1 MSRRVTAIIAA
12 AGVGK
17 RLGADMPKAY
27 VELGGRTLVERSIR
41 AMIRSEIVDEIL
53 VVISPAMRD
62 FATNLLEKV
71 GLLSAEVPIK
81 LVDGGA
87 ERFDSVWCALQAIP
101 EEHGVVLVH
110 DAARALTPPGMIAR
124 VSRAVLEGCDAVVP
138 VVPIADTIKQVADG
152 VVVATPP
159 RSELAAVQTPQGFDL
174 ATLRAANLQYFEQRP
189 ENFSPTDDASLIE
202 WAGNSVHC
210 VQGDPMALKVT
221 TPLDFAL
228 ARVLTEEAESTEFE
242 VPGE

>member
-27 VELGGRTLVERSIR
+27 VELGGRTLLERSIR

-53 VVISPAMRD
+53 VVISPVMRG
-62 FATNLLEKV
+62 FATNLLEKA
-71 GLLSAEVPIK
+71 GLFSAEVPVK

-87 ERFDSVWCALQAIP
+87 ERFDSVWCGLQAIP

-124 VSRAVLEGCDAVVP
+124 VSRAVLEGHDAVIP
-138 VVPIADTIKQVADG
+138 VVAVSDTIKQVAG
-152 VVVATPP
+152 SMVVSTPP
-159 RSELAAVQTPQGFDL
+159 RSALAAVQTPQAFDL
-174 ATLRAANLQYFEQRP
+174 ATLRAANRQYFSQQP
-189 ENFSPTDDASLIE
+189 ADFAPTDDASLIE
-202 WAGNSVHC
+202 WAGGSVYC

-228 ARVLTEEAESTEFE
+228 AKVLTQEAESTEFE